1 MRTWR
6 ESIACIGGITVLV
19 CGATWFAKVHETGN
33 RPVSLLPGAGES
45 QDLASPV
52 AVRRFDWSADGLT
65 IVSHSQGG
73 FGPGESLALHDAM
86 GRSGAMPID
95 IGGEPVGDMALS
107 PDGHR
112 LAIGT
117 YSGKLWWYDL
127 DSLNPILLFDDS
139 RRAVYT
145 SMAIS
150 ADGRFIAAAAGA
162 GRIHLCNPSRG
173 TLSTLSG
180 RRQSSVASLCFSRN
194 GRWLLGAH
202 MDGSICHWQ
211 LETGTL
217 LREIAGN
224 GLPATAVAFLP
235 GDQRIISAGLDGGVR
250 ICDLRSGREEWRGEF
265 GKLGISALALAP
277 DGKIA
282 AWGGYD
288 HRIVIWDVELKEKRF
303 EITIPATVVS
313 QLKFSRDG
321 TTLAIAGRERTI
333 RLYDT
338 QTWSEKEGIPVGP
351 PLH

>member
-1 MRTWR
+1 
-6 ESIACIGGITVLV
+6 
-19 CGATWFAKVHETGN
+19 
-33 RPVSLLPGAGES
+33 
-45 QDLASPV
+45 
-52 AVRRFDWSADGLT
+52 
-65 IVSHSQGG
+65 
-73 FGPGESLALHDAM
+73 
-86 GRSGAMPID
+86 
-95 IGGEPVGDMALS
+95 
-107 PDGHR
+107 
-112 LAIGT
+112 
-117 YSGKLWWYDL
+117 
-127 DSLNPILLFDDS
+127 
-139 RRAVYT
+139 
-145 SMAIS
+145 
-150 ADGRFIAAAAGA
+150 
-162 GRIHLCNPSRG
+162 
-173 TLSTLSG
+173 
-180 RRQSSVASLCFSRN
+180 
-194 GRWLLGAH
+194 